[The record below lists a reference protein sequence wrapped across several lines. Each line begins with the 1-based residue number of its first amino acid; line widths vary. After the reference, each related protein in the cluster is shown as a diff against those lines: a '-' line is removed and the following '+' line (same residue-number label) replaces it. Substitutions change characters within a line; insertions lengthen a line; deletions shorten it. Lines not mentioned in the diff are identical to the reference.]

1 MTTIAGSFGTLC
13 ALRVETDA
21 DHIDESLEALAGYL
35 MEFAQLNGLNNIQLT
50 VLVDPS
56 PEMDIAH

>member
-1 MTTIAGSFGTLC
+1 MTTISGSFGTLC

-21 DHIDESLEALAGYL
+21 DHVDDSLEALGEYL
-35 MEFAQLNGLNNIQLT
+35 AEFAQLNGVHRFQLT

-56 PEMDIAH
+56 PETETLQ